1 MIRCLVS
8 VLLPWWA
15 AASLFQACAAS
26 LEPPFFHQG
35 MCDASAAVSLN
46 EDLFVVGD
54 DEDNALRVY
63 SRRQDG
69 PPLYAVDVS
78 VFLGL
83 RGKAEVDI
91 EASARINDRIYWLS
105 SHGTNVKGKKR
116 LARQRFF
123 ATSGAVRPDGIDVRP
138 QGRPYLNL
146 LADLLRE
153 PRLAEFEL
161 AAAANRPPKT
171 PGALSIEGLS
181 ATPEGHLLI
190 GFRNPIPK
198 GRALLVPLLNPDGIV
213 LGQRARLGDPL
224 LLDLGGLGIR
234 SIEWSQGRYLIVG
247 GTRDGR
253 GDSWLYE
260 WDGVSQKPRRVDE
273 LKFGSINPEAIT
285 ICGDT
290 GFETELL
297 VLSDDG
303 TVSINGQDCKR
314 LKDPAQ
320 RRFRSAVAHL
330 QVETKPQARAVGAPS
345 SP

>member
-1 MIRCLVS
+1 MRRFLVS
-8 VLLPWWA
+8 ALLASCA
-15 AASLFQACAAS
+15 AAPLFQAGAAS
-26 LEPPFFHQG
+26 LEAPVFHQG
-35 MCDASAAVSLN
+35 MCDASAAVALN
-46 EDLFVVGD
+46 EDLFVAGD

-83 RGKAEVDI
+83 RKKAEVDI
-91 EASARINDRIYWLS
+91 EASARIGDRIYWLS

-123 ATSGAVRPDGIDVRP
+123 ATTGAVREGGIDVRP

-181 ATPEGHLLI
+181 ATPDGHLLI
-190 GFRNPIPK
+190 GFRNPIPR
-198 GRALLVPLLNPDGIV
+198 GRALLVPLLNSDDVIR
-213 LGQRARLGDPL
+213 GQRARFGEPL
-224 LLDLGGLGIR
+224 LLNLGGLGIR

-260 WDGVSQKPRRVDE
+260 WDGTSPEPRRVDE
-273 LKFGSINPEAIT
+273 LRFGSINPEAIA
-285 ICGDT
+285 ICKDT

-303 TVSINGQDCKR
+303 TVAINGQECKR

-330 QVETKPQARAVGAPS
+330 QLGTKQHAQALGVPS
-345 SP
+345 PP